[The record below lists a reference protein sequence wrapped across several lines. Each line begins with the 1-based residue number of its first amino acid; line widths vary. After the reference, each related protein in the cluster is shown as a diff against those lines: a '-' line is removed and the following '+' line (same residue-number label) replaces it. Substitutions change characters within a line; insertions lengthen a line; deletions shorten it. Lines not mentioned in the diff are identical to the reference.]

1 MLRIPSLFR
10 WRLARPPLLVSMLL
24 GVGLL
29 DELLTGLPIAA
40 LPLIRDGLRLSYAQ
54 VGLLFTVGSLA
65 GMLLEPGLL
74 LFSDRGSK
82 RWLIVVGLL
91 GLAASDALAGSA
103 PNFFWL
109 LLAFV
114 LGGPS
119 GGAAVGLSQA
129 ALIDQ
134 APQDAERT
142 MTRWTIAGSVGDV
155 VSPLAVAGLLALGL
169 GWRLLFW
176 VSAGVWLSAALLL
189 WLPRF
194 PSATLATPAEGVQP
208 AVGVLDG
215 FRAAL
220 RDPLLLRW
228 AVVVR
233 LCSMVDEIFLGFAA
247 LYLRDVRHAS
257 APATSLILAAG
268 MSGTVLGLLALH
280 RLFKHV
286 SGPWLLPWLALLT
299 LLGVVGLLLAPTLWL
314 AAGALFLF
322 DLSAAGW
329 YPISKAAA
337 YARMPGRTGTVQAVI
352 TLGDPFEVALPL
364 VVGLLAGQFGVVA
377 GLAFLGLAP
386 LGVLLLAPR
395 PKKAPAKQLPS
406 K

>member
-1 MLRIPSLFR
+1 MLRIPSLLR
-10 WRLARPPLLVSMLL
+10 WRLKTPLLLVSTLL
-24 GVGLL
+24 GIELL

-40 LPLIRDGLRLSYAQ
+40 LPLIRDGLHLSYTQ

-82 RWLIVVGLL
+82 RWLIVAGLL
-91 GLAASDALAGSA
+91 GLAASDLLSGSA
-103 PNFFWL
+103 PNFLWL

-114 LGGPS
+114 LGSPA
-119 GGAAVGLSQA
+119 GGATVGLSQA

-155 VSPLAVAGLLALGL
+155 LSPLAVAGLLALGL
-169 GWRLLFW
+169 GWRSLFLA
-176 VSAGVWLSAALLL
+176 SAAVWLSAALVL
-189 WLPRF
+189 WLQRVPRTTSAGAAETEQ
-194 PSATLATPAEGVQP
+194 PS
-208 AVGVLDG
+208 VGVLAG

-220 RDPLLLRW
+220 RDLRLLRW
-228 AVVVR
+228 AIVVR

-257 APATSLILAAG
+257 APLTSLLLAVG
-268 MSGTVLGLLALH
+268 MVGTVLGLLALH
-280 RLFKHV
+280 WLLKRV
-286 SGPWLLPWLALLT
+286 AGPALLPWLALLT

-329 YPISKAAA
+329 YPIAKAAA
-337 YARMPGRTGTVQAVI
+337 YARMPGRTGTIQAVI

-364 VVGLLAGQFGVVA
+364 MVGALAGQFGVLA

-395 PKKAPAKQLPS
+395 PARVPAQHLPS
-406 K
+406 E